1 MNEACPM
8 RKFRPYDP
16 HQTFEMPPTLREWLP
31 AGHLALFISDVV
43 DALSLEEIYRSYENA
58 DGRGQPPYHPAMMVK
73 LLVYGY
79 CIGVLSSRKIA
90 KATETDIAFRVLAA
104 NQHPDH
110 DTLAAFR
117 QRHLKALANLF
128 LQILKMCQKAGLVKL
143 GNLAVDG
150 SKVLAN
156 ASKHKAMSY
165 ERMEQ
170 AEKQLEAELVALLTE
185 AQRRDEAEDK
195 EFGKGHRGDALPKEL
210 ERREKRLQVIR
221 AAKAEL
227 EAEAKVKAGEE
238 ARKAQEKR
246 AEREKQEQETGKKRG
261 GRPPQVKDPAQA
273 KPELKAQKNFT
284 DPESRIMKDGATK
297 GGVQA
302 YNAQAAGDSHAQ
314 IIVAT
319 GVTQEANDKKQLVP
333 MLLKVEQNTGSLPQA
348 STADTGYFSTEA
360 ITDERLKSV
369 NLLVPPDRQKQGEV
383 LPETT
388 GSAPEDASIIE
399 QMRQKLRTTAGRELY
414 RQRKAIVEPVFGQIK
429 AARGVRRFS
438 FRALA
443 RVMAEWDI
451 LCMTHNLLKLF
462 QSAWR
467 PAPSAVCA

>member
-1 MNEACPM
+1 
-8 RKFRPYDP
+8 
-16 HQTFEMPPTLREWLP
+16 
-31 AGHLALFISDVV
+31 LALFISDVV

-185 AQRRDEAEDK
+185 AQRRDEAEDT

-246 AEREKQEQETGKKRG
+246 AEREKQEQETGTKRG

-297 GGVQA
+297 GFVQA
-302 YNAQAAGDSHAQ
+302 YNAQAAVDSHAQ

-438 FRALA
+438 FRGLA

-451 LCMTHNLLKLF
+451 ICMTHNLLKLF

>member
-1 MNEACPM
+1 M
-8 RKFRPYDP
+8 
-16 HQTFEMPPTLREWLP
+16 
-31 AGHLALFISDVV
+31 GHLALFISDVV

-79 CIGVLSSRKIA
+79 CIGVLSSRQIA
-90 KATETDIAFRVLAA
+90 KATETDMAFRGLAA

-117 QRHLKALANLF
+117 HRHLQAFAHLF
-128 LQILKMCQKAGLVKL
+128 LQILKLCQKAGLVKL

-150 SKVLAN
+150 RTVLAN
-156 ASKHKAMSY
+156 ASKHKAMSS

-170 AEKQLEAELVALLTE
+170 AEKPLEAELVALLTE
-185 AQRRDEAEDK
+185 AQRRDEAEDT

-221 AAKAEL
+221 AAKAER
-227 EAEAKVKAGEE
+227 EAEAKVTAGEE

-246 AEREKQEQETGKKRG
+246 AEREKQEQATGTKRG
-261 GRPPQVKDPAQA
+261 GRPPQGKDPAQA
-273 KPELKAQKNFT
+273 KPELKAQKNCT

-348 STADTGYFSTEA
+348 STADTGYFRTEA

-369 NLLVPPDRQKQGEV
+369 NLLVPPDRQQQGEV
-383 LPETT
+383 LPEPT
-388 GSAPEDASIIE
+388 GSAPEDAAIIE

-438 FRALA
+438 FRGLA

-451 LCMTHNLLKLF
+451 ICMTHNLLKLF

>member
-1 MNEACPM
+1 
-8 RKFRPYDP
+8 
-16 HQTFEMPPTLREWLP
+16 
-31 AGHLALFISDVV
+31 
-43 DALSLEEIYRSYENA
+43 
-58 DGRGQPPYHPAMMVK
+58 
-73 LLVYGY
+73 
-79 CIGVLSSRKIA
+79 
-90 KATETDIAFRVLAA
+90 
-104 NQHPDH
+104 
-110 DTLAAFR
+110 
-117 QRHLKALANLF
+117 
-128 LQILKMCQKAGLVKL
+128 MCQKAGLVKL

-150 SKVLAN
+150 RTVLAN

-185 AQRRDEAEDK
+185 AQRRDEAEDT

-210 ERREKRLQVIR
+210 ERREKRLQVSR
-221 AAKAEL
+221 AAKAER
-227 EAEAKVKAGEE
+227 EAEAKVTAGEE

-246 AEREKQEQETGKKRG
+246 AEREKQEQATGTKRG
-261 GRPPQVKDPAQA
+261 GRPPQGKDPAQA
-273 KPELKAQKNFT
+273 KPELKAQKNCT

-348 STADTGYFSTEA
+348 STADTGYFRTEA

-369 NLLVPPDRQKQGEV
+369 NLLVPPDRQQQGEV

-438 FRALA
+438 FRGLA

-451 LCMTHNLLKLF
+451 ICMTHNLLKLF